1 MTSVNGG
8 YVWSATRF
16 GHDYPVT
23 LDETLA
29 AVEHQILSGDTSGYR
44 PLSLGFTP
52 LDEVLGGGLRAGD
65 LMIVGGGYGV
75 GKTIFA
81 LQVARNVV
89 QRDPSAWALYI
100 CYEHEPAHLMSRLLC
115 LETALA
121 GLKMEAL
128 TLRRLDAMIYEENN
142 VAGLEQRLRQTP
154 RYAPVLNAMDSYAP
168 RLLFVRAS
176 GVTGTVARIRE
187 WLQDVQSRGGSRV
200 VVVIDYVQK
209 IPIVGTGTEDEEERT
224 IRVIQ
229 DLKEIALTSGA
240 RMLGTGL
247 WQGGDRALI
256 DGAVV
261 NGSWKLVGWVSG
273 VVRRLQSG
281 YLYHYALVMI
291 LGLTGVIMAAAA
303 VVLGAVHGDVGVPHQ
318 VGSGGAVLRAEGDAE
333 GAAQPEPGAR
343 HGDRLGE
350 DGQQPPGEGHGR
362 LLVGAGG
369 GDDGELVPTEPRDAR
384 VGGGDP
390 LQPLRDDPQQL
401 VTRLVAEGVVD
412 RLEAVE
418 VEQHH
423 RDRRVS

>member
-240 RMLGTGL
+240 RMLGIAAMTQEGL
-247 WQGGDRALI
+247 RSPRMRLADMRGGTALQYE
-256 DGAVV
+256 A
-261 NGSWKLVGWVSG
+261 
-273 VVRRLQSG
+273 
-281 YLYHYALVMI
+281 
-291 LGLTGVIMAAAA
+291 
-303 VVLGAVHGDVGVPHQ
+303 DVGVVLHNKHTIVSREHLVYNPSVAQ
-318 VGSGGAVLRAEGDAE
+318 EMRNWLVLSIEKNRAGAGTVDMEFPLE
-333 GAAQPEPGAR
+333 AAHFRLVTDGR
-343 HGDRLGE
+343 YVRDRLIDE
-350 DGQQPPGEGHGR
+350 
-362 LLVGAGG
+362 
-369 GDDGELVPTEPRDAR
+369 R
-384 VGGGDP
+384 VT
-390 LQPLRDDPQQL
+390 L
-401 VTRLVAEGVVD
+401 T
-412 RLEAVE
+412 
-418 VEQHH
+418 
-423 RDRRVS
+423 